1 MVNNS
6 VSARAQL
13 HGRSCVS
20 NGIQFSAVDFTA
32 YSRTLGVCVVSL
44 LSGPEI
50 PQSSFSCTNTSNDMG
65 LLGYVAGTTGMLIL
79 QCSPS
84 SEPSMLRAPLKA
96 RSFPAH
102 LTNWIVSVFATVK
115 YAASRNQRGLT
126 SVCFLLSDKRSHP
139 ASDH

>member
-6 VSARAQL
+6 VSTRAQL

-20 NGIQFSAVDFTA
+20 NGIRFSAVDFMA

-65 LLGYVAGTTGMLIL
+65 LLGYIAGTTGMLIL
-79 QCSPS
+79 SP
-84 SEPSMLRAPLKA
+84 SEPSMHRAPLKA

-126 SVCFLLSDKRSHP
+126 SVCFLLGGKRSHP